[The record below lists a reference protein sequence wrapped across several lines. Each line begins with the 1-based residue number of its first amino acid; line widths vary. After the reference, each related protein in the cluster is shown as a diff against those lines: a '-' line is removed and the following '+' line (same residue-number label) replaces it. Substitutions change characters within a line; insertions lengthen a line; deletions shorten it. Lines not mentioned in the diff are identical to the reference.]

1 MPCPTMGLWQRCI
14 VVLFGQIKI
23 WSFLPGWVTKNPPPL
38 VNRSPWE
45 MPEITVFEFKFFI
58 TFSCGCV
65 CRSED
70 NLLESSLSFHHVDPE
85 TELWLSDWGQASSST
100 EPPCRPLFQ
109 TFGLGVSIL
118 TPVLTSIAALQ
129 CRVSAEHCSSSN
141 SPEPVSV
148 SDVTFGQRTRAG
160 TGRRWGT
167 KTPGRQDFPG
177 LLDPR

>member
-1 MPCPTMGLWQRCI
+1 
-14 VVLFGQIKI
+14 
-23 WSFLPGWVTKNPPPL
+23 
-38 VNRSPWE
+38 
-45 MPEITVFEFKFFI
+45 MPEITAFEFKFFI

-70 NLLESSLSFHHVDPE
+70 NLLESSLSFHHVGPE
-85 TELWLSDWGQASSST
+85 TEFWLSDWRQASSPT

-118 TPVLTSIAALQ
+118 TPVLRSIAALQ

-141 SPEPVSV
+141 SPKPVSV

-160 TGRRWGT
+160 TGRRSNKADTGETRLPGT
-167 KTPGRQDFPG
+167 SGPEVR
-177 LLDPR
+177 RA